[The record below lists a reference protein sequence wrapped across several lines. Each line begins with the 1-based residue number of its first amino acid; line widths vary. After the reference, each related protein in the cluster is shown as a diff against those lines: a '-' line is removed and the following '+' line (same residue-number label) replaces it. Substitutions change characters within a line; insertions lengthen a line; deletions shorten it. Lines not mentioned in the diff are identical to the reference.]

1 MTKITFTNKGGSPDK
16 DNLENLKGIPELNS
30 KQVKELLE
38 DPDSAAFYN
47 TEDEVYSCT
56 ILKYNGHDII
66 FPEPNPVSFYYSL
79 AKGASTDI
87 VKFRNLLDQFY
98 KDKSKLPP
106 NLQHDTVIFSYIFKI
121 GSVGIIFAFSAIE
134 ALLNQL
140 IPDDFSISRKDEKL
154 TKVDVQG
161 FYGFEQKFK
170 KIIVKET
177 GKDFRRECQ
186 QEFKIIKQLKDLRN
200 ELIHLKNNQKKNT
213 TYYTKIY
220 QDVLE
225 VDLESIVKATRK
237 FCNFYQPNTVIG

>member
-1 MTKITFTNKGGSPDK
+1 MTKITFTNKGESSDK
-16 DNLENLKGIPELNS
+16 ERLENFKGLPELDSN
-30 KQVKELLE
+30 QVKELLK

-47 TEDEVYSCT
+47 TEDGVYSCT

-79 AKGASTDI
+79 SKGASTDI

-106 NLQHDTVIFSYIFKI
+106 NLQNDTVIFSYIFKI

-140 IPDDFSISRKDEKL
+140 IPDDYNVVIKSKKKTKIDIQRSFNFEK
-154 TKVDVQG
+154 KYENV
-161 FYGFEQKFK
+161 
-170 KIIVKET
+170 IVEVT
-177 GKDFRRECQ
+177 GKDRVEYQ
-186 QEFKIIKQLKDLRN
+186 KEFEIIEQLKDLRN
-200 ELIHLKNNQKKNT
+200 ELIHLKNNQEKST

-220 QDVLE
+220 QDVLD
-225 VDLESIVKATRK
+225 VDLESIIKATK
-237 FCNFYQPNTVIG
+237 DFCNFYQPNTVIV